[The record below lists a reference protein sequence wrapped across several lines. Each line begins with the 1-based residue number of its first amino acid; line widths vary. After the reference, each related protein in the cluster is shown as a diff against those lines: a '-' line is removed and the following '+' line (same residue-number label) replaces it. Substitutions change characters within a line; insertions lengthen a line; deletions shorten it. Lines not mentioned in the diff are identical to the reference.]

1 MQSDLTRA
9 LMLGALGAAVAWLL
23 AGPLVSSGLQF
34 WAVIAGWAVM
44 AAGGRGVAALAA
56 ALAGAVWGAVMA
68 TAALLASV
76 VLGGTATIVAAA
88 AAGAALVLAL
98 AGQAVLRVLSSRPAI
113 LIGFASTW
121 GYAKLARL
129 DATNFAFG
137 AGPFTTIALSLAIGV
152 VLGWLIEVVLG
163 LLVRNR

>member
-44 AAGGRGVAALAA
+44 AAGRRGVAALAA

-68 TAALLASV
+68 TAALLAGV
-76 VLGGTATIVAAA
+76 VLGGTATIVAA

>member
-23 AGPLVSSGLQF
+23 AGPLASSGFQF
-34 WAVIAGWAVM
+34 WAVIAGWAAM

-68 TAALLASV
+68 TAALLAGV

-88 AAGAALVLAL
+88 AGAALALAL
-98 AGQAVLRVLSSRPAI
+98 AGQAMLRVLSSRPAI

-129 DATNFAFG
+129 DATNFALG

-163 LLVRNR
+163 LFGRDR